1 MMTEGV
7 IQGQR
12 ATNMSNDI
20 FQRLNENPLEVL
32 NLGKSNEIAR
42 RINAYIKTLLDP
54 LAKSHSVLDEIYV
67 DGLDASQVY
76 GQAKMVLEG
85 VGESLLFDKI
95 PELKERI
102 GEQDSA
108 EEAEEEEAEAE
119 DEEEEEDEDEDD
131 KAEKEEDGEDEVEA
145 KKPAG
150 DLGDIDADSDG
161 PELSNED
168 PNSLG
173 EEEFQSAEEEAPSA
187 TPRDQKGVA
196 PAIKKDVFGLN
207 DGFFDI
213 DEFNRQSLA
222 LENGNEDEND
232 DDGEIDFFADL
243 SDGEEEEE
251 NMAYFDDFYEK
262 PTALPQV
269 EFKEREEDGVLS
281 DEQYDDEFEFDDKEY
296 DTAMDSAMFDLFDEE
311 EQTDRRKPTAELS
324 TFEKQQ
330 RQIQDEIATLE
341 AELVG
346 EKKWNMKGEV
356 SAKDRPQD
364 SLLEDAELHNLNFER
379 TAKPVPVITQ
389 EVTETL
395 EDMIRR
401 RIKEEQFDDL
411 PKRLITDVALFHNR
425 QKYELSEQK
434 SAKSLAEIYEDE
446 FQRSNSA
453 LVATEEVSA
462 ELQRQ
467 HDEIGAL
474 FASVT
479 HKLDSLSSAHFIPK
493 PHQFKQMEIKVTD
506 SAAPA
511 VAAISME
518 DAQPLHISSDAALA
532 PQEIY
537 KVGDDRQRNVGP
549 EGRSEVQLRSGLSIA
564 KDEMTKE
571 DKLRLRRQSKR
582 KKSKEFSK
590 RREVQQQR
598 DQQREKLVPEG
609 GDRKRAKVS
618 DVISTLSKAKNVS
631 VIGKKGE
638 MTDVKGQRK
647 KKEGPKGS
655 SGFKL

>member
-1 MMTEGV
+1 
-7 IQGQR
+7 
-12 ATNMSNDI
+12 MSHDI
-20 FQRLNENPLEVL
+20 FQRLNENPLEIL
-32 NLGKSNEIAR
+32 DLGKSNEIAT
-42 RINAYIKTLLDP
+42 RINAYIKSLLDP

-85 VGESLLFDKI
+85 VGEWLLFDEI
-95 PELKERI
+95 PALTEKN
-102 GEQDSA
+102 GEQDNA
-108 EEAEEEEAEAE
+108 EEAGSE
-119 DEEEEEDEDEDD
+119 EEEEEDDEDD
-131 KAEKEEDGEDEVEA
+131 EEEIEAAKEEEDDENEVEVEKA
-145 KKPAG
+145 AG
-150 DLGDIDADSDG
+150 DLGVIDADSDDA
-161 PELSNED
+161 ETSND
-168 PNSLG
+168 PYFLG
-173 EEEFQSAEEEAPSA
+173 EEEFQSAEEGAPSA
-187 TPRDQKGVA
+187 TPRDQKEVA
-196 PAIKKDVFGLN
+196 PAVKKDVFGLN

-222 LENGNEDEND
+222 LENGSEVGD
-232 DDGEIDFFADL
+232 DDDEEIDFFADL
-243 SDGEEEEE
+243 SDGEEEEEE

-262 PTALPQV
+262 PTALPQAST
-269 EFKEREEDGVLS
+269 KEEEEAEVLS

-296 DTAMDSAMFDLFDEE
+296 DTAMDSAMLDLFDEE
-311 EQTDRRKPTAELS
+311 EQKTRRSPVAELS

-341 AELVG
+341 AELVA

-364 SLLEDAELHNLNFER
+364 SLLDDSELHNLNFER

-446 FQRSNSA
+446 FHKGSSA

-598 DQQREKLVPEG
+598 DQQREKLAPEG

-647 KKEGPKGS
+647 KNEGPKGL